1 MQCHKCPFSEQNGGS
16 LQDRE
21 RHCLDCDFTE
31 IYPKPAF
38 PIDTPLAEALVNH
51 ESLQGYASP
60 DSAGEADPSPTP
72 TEAEAETEVEK
83 VANSEFV
90 RRFAMLNWRSQ
101 QVVLGILNVGD
112 SNKRINEMT
121 RMAVSTIILHR
132 KRLEADPYWGRL
144 LEGLSIRRR
153 ERRKRSKRPPATKTH
168 DCNGRFVESGRG
180 GGRRGGRGAEGE
192 VLPERSFRGALGAVG
207 KKC

>member
-1 MQCHKCPFSEQNGGS
+1 MECHKGQYSDLNGGS
-16 LQDRE
+16 IQDRQ

-31 IYPKPAF
+31 IHPKPAF
-38 PIDTPLAEALVNH
+38 PIDSPLAEALVNR
-51 ESLQGYASP
+51 ESLLGYNNASQ
-60 DSAGEADPSPTP
+60 DFAGEAEPSPTP

-121 RMAVSTIILHR
+121 RMAVSTIIQHR

-144 LEGLSIRRR
+144 LESLSIRRR
-153 ERRKRSKRPPATKTH
+153 ERRKRSKRPPAAKTH
-168 DCNGRFVESGRG
+168 DCNGRFVERGRGRG
-180 GGRRGGRGAEGE
+180 G
-192 VLPERSFRGALGAVG
+192 VQLL
-207 KKC
+207 

>member
-1 MQCHKCPFSEQNGGS
+1 MQCHKCPYSEQNGGS

-38 PIDTPLAEALVNH
+38 PLDTPLAEALVNR

-60 DSAGEADPSPTP
+60 ESAE
-72 TEAEAETEVEK
+72 

-121 RMAVSTIILHR
+121 RLAVSTIIQHR
-132 KRLEADPYWGRL
+132 KRLEADPYWGQL
-144 LEGLSIRRR
+144 LESLSIRRR

-168 DCNGRFVESGRG
+168 DCNGRFVERGRG
-180 GGRRGGRGAEGE
+180 GRSVK
-192 VLPERSFRGALGAVG
+192 VLPERSFFGALGAVG
-207 KKC
+207 KK

>member
-1 MQCHKCPFSEQNGGS
+1 MQCHKCPYSEQNGGS

-38 PIDTPLAEALVNH
+38 PIDTPLAEALVNR

-60 DSAGEADPSPTP
+60 ESAEESAPSTSA
-72 TEAEAETEVEK
+72 EAEAETEVEK

-121 RMAVSTIILHR
+121 RLAVSTIIQHR
-132 KRLEADPYWGRL
+132 KRLEADPYWGQL
-144 LEGLSIRRR
+144 LESLSIRRR

-168 DCNGRFVESGRG
+168 DCNGRFVERGRG
-180 GGRRGGRGAEGE
+180 GRSVK
-192 VLPERSFRGALGAVG
+192 VLPERSFFGALGAVG
-207 KKC
+207 K